1 MGRLWGSV
9 VFACVLVA
17 LLVAAP
23 AGAAETPAA
32 AGEAAPGAVEPSP
45 GEAEPSPAEVAAA
58 MPTPSCA
65 EGPRQDGD
73 VIVGTDCADDIVVP
87 PNVAYVDGGPG
98 NDTIVATNGPST
110 SALPCSTPPHCGVGS
125 QEFVGGPGNDTV
137 FGERGNDILRGGPG
151 NDRLYGGIGDDLLE
165 GGPGNDLL
173 SGGFGADAIDGGEG
187 SDFVRGDPTVDTI
200 VDTGTAPGDVDTL
213 SYATGATPGFGN
225 TPPYADLPPYPEFA
239 ARHPGFPANANG
251 RGVYLDLSATTH
263 GNGFDGGA
271 ASGGGAD
278 NVVGS
283 DFERIIGTPFA
294 DYIVGS
300 KPGQEIFG
308 GGGGDVL
315 ISGGAGTKLFGGA
328 DEDDCVG
335 GEPQTGCESTLAEGP
350 TGRVEPTKV
359 EVGEMVEGA
368 TDHAELYLVGPES
381 GGADDIAVSRGGTA
395 PGETETVTFTRTGGA
410 GFATPAAASGCV
422 RSVSGTEVTCAP
434 GPPIDSVTVAGLGG
448 NDTLSAPGLAE
459 TTSLVLLGG
468 EGNDELVGGEFSD
481 DTLVDGPGDDVLRG
495 GAGDDGLVDGPGT
508 DEIFGEA
515 GNDLLIA
522 TQLCEGD
529 TLDGGEGRDNASWAK
544 LEKLP
549 SGLGVD
555 ARLDQGVAGEIGPGD
570 EVQCPGGTPDT
581 LAGIEDL
588 EGSPRSDVLV
598 GDAGPNQLLGHQGE
612 DSYFGGAGEDSILA
626 NSKSRD
632 AVIDCGPDDDTAIID
647 LPPIEDPTPV
657 ECETVNGAPPGGYE
671 EPPPLTTPP
680 PSEPPPSEPAP
691 VTSPPTTPTTP
702 SGSTTNPGGTNPGG
716 TKPGGTKPKP
726 DRTPPRTKL
735 LGPASRTLRVAG
747 GRGTRGARAGRAALT
762 IRFAADER
770 SHFECKLDGKAYR
783 ACRSPYR
790 ANLAVGRHTFRVFAI
805 DAAGNRDR
813 TPAVVHL
820 RVVALPPRG

>member
-1 MGRLWGSV
+1 LGSGGYLGGMGRLLGWFV
-9 VFACVLVA
+9 VCA
-17 LLVAAP
+17 LMALVAAP
-23 AGAAETPAA
+23 AGAAPAPSA
-32 AGEAAPGAVEPSP
+32 VEAPGGAA
-45 GEAEPSPAEVAAA
+45 EAEPTPAEVAAEV
-58 MPTPSCA
+58 PTPTCA

-73 VIVGTDCADDIVVP
+73 VIVGTDCADTIVVP

-98 NDTIVATNGPST
+98 NDTILATGPST
-110 SALPCSTPPHCGVGS
+110 SALPCTTPPHCGAGS
-125 QEFVGGPGNDTV
+125 QEFVGGPGDDTV

-173 SGGFGADAIDGGEG
+173 SGGFGADSIDGGEG
-187 SDFVRGDPTVDTI
+187 SDFVRGDATIDTI

-225 TPPYADLPPYPEFA
+225 TPPYADLPAYPNFA
-239 ARHPGFPANANG
+239 AQHPGFPTGDNG

-271 ASGGGAD
+271 PSGGGAD

-300 KPGQEIFG
+300 KPGQKIYG

-315 ISGGAGTKLFGGA
+315 ISGGAGTELFGGA
-328 DEDDCVG
+328 DKDDCVG
-335 GEPQTGCESTLAEGP
+335 GAVVNGCESTATEGP
-350 TGRVEPTKV
+350 TSRVEETKV

-368 TDHAELYLVGPES
+368 ADQAELYVVGPES
-381 GGADDIAVSRGGTA
+381 NGADAITVTRAGIAPS
-395 PGETETVTFTRTGGA
+395 ESVTFTRSGGA
-410 GFATPAAASGCV
+410 GFASTAAPCV
-422 RSVSGTEVTCAP
+422 VAPSGTEVTCTP
-434 GPPIDSVTVAGLGG
+434 GVPVDSVTVAGLGG
-448 NDTLSAPGLAE
+448 DDHLTARNLSE

-481 DTLVDGPGDDVLRG
+481 DTLVDGAGNDILRG
-495 GAGDDGLVDGPGT
+495 GAGDDGLVDGPGA

-544 LEKLP
+544 LGALP

-555 ARLDQGVAGEIGPGD
+555 ARLDVHEAGETGPED
-570 EVQCPGGTPDT
+570 QVQCPTGKPDT

-612 DSYFGGAGEDSILA
+612 DSYFAGAGEDSILA
-626 NSKSRD
+626 NSESRD
-632 AVIDCGPDDDTAIID
+632 AVINCGADTDTAIVD
-647 LPPIEDPTPV
+647 LPAIGDPAPI
-657 ECETVNGAPPGGYE
+657 ECETVNGEPPGEYE
-671 EPPPLTTPP
+671 EPPVLPP
-680 PSEPPPSEPAP
+680 PSEPPPPSTPAP
-691 VTSPPTTPTTP
+691 ETSAP
-702 SGSTTNPGGTNPGG
+702 STGSTTSAGTTTTGG
-716 TKPGGTKPKP
+716 TKAGGTAKPAP

-735 LGPASRTLRVAG
+735 LGHPAKVLHAA
-747 GRGTRGARAGRAALT
+747 RGKRAAVA
-762 IRFAADER
+762 IRFAASER
-770 SHFECKLDGKAYR
+770 SHFECKLDAR
-783 ACRSPYR
+783 AFHSCRSPFR
-790 ANLAVGRHTFRVFAI
+790 ARLTAGRHTFRVYAI

-813 TPAVVHL
+813 TPALLHF
-820 RVVALPPRG
+820 RVIARPH